1 MIKTF
6 PFSPL
11 TFHAVRFH
19 GRTLELTESL
29 YSAKTDFSL
38 LTLHLRALLLR
49 HWHAFS
55 AGPAQLLGERNNGGD
70 VSPADSL
77 PLDGICSCFSN
88 GDPVLC
94 ARCGLGSV
102 SLYLLGDFHARIPG
116 GGKHLNY
123 PAPLGRQ

>member
-1 MIKTF
+1 MIKPF
-6 PFSPL
+6 HFSPL

-70 VSPADSL
+70 VLPAHFV
-77 PLDGICSCFSN
+77 PLDGIYARFSN
-88 GDPVLC
+88 GDPILR
-94 ARCGLGSV
+94 ARRDLGSV